1 MDSGGQ
7 PKMAQ
12 PKMPQPDVPV
22 GTPQPT
28 QRSDREK
35 AGTEKLSPSMF
46 VVMES
51 QVTEMRAWLMR
62 YKVCASM
69 GDAVAQYQSSMPMHS
84 DILVFG
90 PSGSGKSSL
99 IRTFYMAL
107 HQTTAIPKALA
118 DKIVVKDTNLNEG
131 TLKYLSAV
139 IKGRDPHGRTSAI
152 ICHDTRGHIWMD
164 KKEQKQ
170 LDIIMEGQ
178 VTDDTIVS
186 QRNYRYARL
195 LWEFW
200 RSDAD
205 LFPQEILARRT
216 GISTKP
222 HALIFVFDGSM
233 EDIPNGEEETQFYR
247 EIIAMARDKGYFYP
261 QVVLTRIDKVETQIP
276 AGTEPMQAELQL
288 RQLLDQKIETV
299 VLKLGISRAS
309 VHFVEN
315 YHGSY
320 SEAQNN
326 VSIDFH
332 ALRILHEC
340 CQHSDTFVRQQLLK
354 RKSYCSL
361 Q

>member
-1 MDSGGQ
+1 MEAAGSSEY
-7 PKMAQ
+7 PKK
-12 PKMPQPDVPV
+12 PVKPTGDVPV
-22 GTPQPT
+22 QTPGQT
-28 QRSDREK
+28 ARAAGSEK
-35 AGTEKLSPSMF
+35 ISPSMF

-51 QVTEMRAWLMR
+51 QVKEMRAWLTK
-62 YKVCASM
+62 YKVCGVTSASEELAY
-69 GDAVAQYQSSMPMHS
+69 GQTLPQHA
-84 DILVFG
+84 DILIFG

-170 LDIIMEGQ
+170 LDVMMEGKVQ
-178 VTDDTIVS
+178 DDTVVA
-186 QRNYRYARL
+186 QRNFRYARL

-200 RSDAD
+200 KADAD
-205 LFPQEILARRT
+205 LFPQEILSKRA
-216 GISTKP
+216 GMATKP

-233 EDIPNGEEETQFYR
+233 EDIPNGEEETEFYK
-247 EIIAMARDKGYFYP
+247 EIIQMARDKGYFYP

-276 AGTEPMQAELQL
+276 PQTDPAEAELRL

-320 SEAQNN
+320 NEASNN
-326 VSIDFH
+326 ISIDFH

-340 CQHSDTFVRQQLLK
+340 CQHADTFIRQQMSK
-354 RKSYCSL
+354 RKTYCTV